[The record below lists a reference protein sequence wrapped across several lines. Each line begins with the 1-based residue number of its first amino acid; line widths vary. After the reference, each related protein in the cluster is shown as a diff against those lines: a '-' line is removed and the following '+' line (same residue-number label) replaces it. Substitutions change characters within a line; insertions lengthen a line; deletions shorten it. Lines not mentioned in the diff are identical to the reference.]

1 MTMNQSSTISVD
13 ALSKTN
19 GASAPQPAK
28 KGIPNSMLLAYESIE
43 DAFPDV
49 SPGVTPFGSRLV
61 CQIRRPMDRTKSG
74 FHLPQETRETEKWN
88 TQVAKVIS
96 IGPGAFKDRDTLAV
110 WPEGVWCQVG
120 DFVRVP
126 KYGGDKWEVVIP
138 GSPDKAL
145 FAIFNDGDIIGKIE
159 GDPLEMVA
167 YVG

>member
-1 MTMNQSSTISVD
+1 MD
-13 ALSKTN
+13 ALRKTN
-19 GASAPQPAK
+19 GIAKAAQPAK
-28 KGIPNSMLLAYESIE
+28 KGIPNSMLLAYKGIE

-49 SPGVTPFGSRLV
+49 SPGVIPFGSRLV
-61 CQIRRPMDRTKSG
+61 CQIRRPMDLTKSG

-96 IGPGAFKDRDTLAV
+96 LGPGAFKDRDTLAV
-110 WPEGVWCQVG
+110 WPEGAWCQVG

-138 GSPDKAL
+138 DSSDKAL
-145 FAIFNDGDIIGKIE
+145 FAIFNDADIIGKIE